1 LHTREMTEMGGLWV
15 KAPRMGA
22 VALFFVVASLG
33 MPGLGTFVGEFLVLL
48 GAFQVDI
55 PLTVAAAAGMIIAA
69 VYSLSLMQR
78 TFQGP
83 ANPNVGAMRD
93 FGARELSVMILMA
106 VGLIWLGVY
115 PQGVLDLSSP
125 VLDVLQVGMR

>member
-1 LHTREMTEMGGLWV
+1 
-15 KAPRMGA
+15 
-22 VALFFVVASLG
+22 
-33 MPGLGTFVGEFLVLL
+33 
-48 GAFQVDI
+48 
-55 PLTVAAAAGMIIAA
+55 
-69 VYSLSLMQR
+69 MQR

-83 ANPNVGAMRD
+83 ANTNIEAMRD

-125 VLDVLQVGMR
+125 VLDVLQVGLP